1 MKKNLFKNLFKR
13 PVNKYVAYVSG
24 TNLKRKLIY
33 NTSASEMMLDAY
45 WAFVFGNAS
54 GIKIGSIRKGRKVF
68 RTFNSLEEW
77 KEEWIKLFG
86 PYANYFVLA
95 ERM

>member
-1 MKKNLFKNLFKR
+1 MLNYKKLFKKT
-13 PVNKYVAYVSG
+13 NKYVVYVSG
-24 TNLKRKLIY
+24 KNLKRKFIY
-33 NTSASEMMLDAY
+33 NDSVSEMMLDAY

-54 GIKIGSIRKGRKVF
+54 GVKIGSIRKGRKVF

-77 KEEWIKLFG
+77 KAEWTKLFG
-86 PYANYFVLA
+86 SYANYFVLA